1 MVSRG
6 TLAHL
11 SVLGRVSAM
20 TVVKNVK
27 RVILN
32 GKNEWKTSQSTTFYM
47 LKTRTVVVAV
57 VVVEEAYFLQKRTS

>member
-1 MVSRG
+1 M
-6 TLAHL
+6 LAHL

-32 GKNEWKTSQSTTFYM
+32 GKNEWKTSQSTTFSM

-57 VVVEEAYFLQKRTS
+57 IVVVEEAYFLQKRTS

>member
-1 MVSRG
+1 M
-6 TLAHL
+6 LAHL
-11 SVLGRVSAM
+11 SILGRVSAM

-57 VVVEEAYFLQKRTS
+57 VVVVEEAYFLQKRTS